1 MTQSL
6 AARIKD
12 ETRAAHEHA
21 ESQVYVTNLVE
32 GRLSRADYRE
42 LLVQSWFLYQA
53 LERAGEQQARDPRAG
68 VFVDEA
74 LLRLPALERDLDHL
88 SGGPDWRATI
98 TPLAAT
104 AAYVDRLQTL
114 AATDPL
120 AFVAHHYTR
129 YLGDLSGGQIMR
141 RKLQE
146 HLGLE
151 REGLEFYDFPLIPKA
166 KLYKDAYRAKL
177 DALDVDA
184 AGAEHVV
191 AEAIV
196 AFELNQALFVDLDAH
211 VRSLAA
217 TR

>member
-6 AARIKD
+6 AARLKD
-12 ETRAAHEHA
+12 ETRAVHEQA
-21 ESQVYVTNLVE
+21 ESQDFVTNLVE
-32 GRLSRADYRE
+32 GHLSQADYRE
-42 LLVQSWFLYQA
+42 LLVQSWFLYRA
-53 LERAGEQQARDPRAG
+53 LERAGERLADDPLAG

-74 LLRLPALERDLDHL
+74 LLRLAALERDLDHL
-88 SGGPDWRATI
+88 FGEPGWRAAV

-104 AAYVDRLQTL
+104 SAYVDRLETV
-114 AATDPL
+114 AAKDPL

-146 HLGLE
+146 HLGLTH
-151 REGLEFYDFPLIPKA
+151 EGLEFYDFPLIPKT
-166 KLYKDAYRAKL
+166 KPYKDAYRAKL
-177 DALDVDA
+177 DALDVDED
-184 AGAEHVV
+184 GAQRVV

-196 AFELNQALFVDLDAH
+196 AFGLNQALFVDLDAH
-211 VRSLAA
+211 VGGHPA